1 MKNAT
6 IWFFTLLCLLLL
18 SCTSEDGDKN
28 FVNPYNT
35 TISPPSWLL
44 GTWKTSFP
52 DNKMVIVSDD
62 ISEYIN
68 LNDAEPSST
77 VKATVKHWLDAKEF
91 IEVEEQL
98 SATEY
103 IVTIYLF
110 NKSGE
115 RFIND
120 KLWFKRI
127 SETKFEYNIN
137 GTGPGNFITY
147 NKIGGAEENPSSQD
161 NRFVGIWLYN
171 GGSVKF
177 TGTPTGLNFL
187 SATQTSINSGW
198 YYALQN
204 GFVQTGD
211 SYIKNLQKIS
221 TNKFKCT
228 ALWRKAV
235 NGVITEVK
243 YGTECTVEFS
253 ANGQELTLTGES
265 PFNLDPA
272 TVTLTKM

>member
-6 IWFFTLLCLLLL
+6 IWFFSLLSLLLL
-18 SCTSEDGDKN
+18 SCTSEESDKS

-52 DNKMVIVSDD
+52 DYKMVIVSDD
-62 ISEYIN
+62 ISKFIN
-68 LNDAEPSST
+68 FEDAEPSST
-77 VKATVKHWLDAKEF
+77 VKGNVKLRLDAKQF
-91 IEVEEQL
+91 VEVEEQL
-98 SATEY
+98 SDTEY

-120 KLWFKRI
+120 KLWFRRV
-127 SETKFEYNIN
+127 SENKFEYNIS
-137 GTGPGNFITY
+137 GTASGTFLTY
-147 NKIGGAEENPSSQD
+147 NKVGGADDNPSDQD
-161 NRFVGIWLYN
+161 NRFVGTWLYD
-171 GGSVKF
+171 GGAVKF

-187 SATQTSINSGW
+187 SATQSSSTSGW
-198 YYALQN
+198 YYAIQN
-204 GFVQTGD
+204 GYVQIGN

-228 ALWRKAV
+228 ALWRKTV

-243 YGTECTVEFS
+243 YGSECTVEFS
-253 ANGQELTLTGES
+253 SNGQQLTLSGES